1 MQNLSEE
8 EKKVVE
14 NFKSFIEQ
22 KEKEQET
29 LYENEEFYRDDI
41 EQNELFLKMLHSIL
55 NLIKKQSKEIEHIKN
70 LNEHQSKDMTK
81 AVNYTF
87 EQNKE
92 LEIKDKMIDSMA
104 KEINK
109 AYFEQNDFEKWFEKM
124 LGVQKKMDYGYVV
137 DVIKYHFRKKVEEK
151 C

>member
-1 MQNLSEE
+1 MSEE

-29 LYENEEFYRDDI
+29 LYENEEFYKDDI

-55 NLIKKQSKEIEHIKN
+55 NLIEKQSKEIEHLKN

-92 LEIKDKMIDSMA
+92 LEIKDKMIDEMA

-109 AYFEQNDFEKWFEKM
+109 AHFEQNDFEKWFEKM

-137 DVIKYHFRKKVEEK
+137 DVIKYHFRKKVENNERR
-151 C
+151 